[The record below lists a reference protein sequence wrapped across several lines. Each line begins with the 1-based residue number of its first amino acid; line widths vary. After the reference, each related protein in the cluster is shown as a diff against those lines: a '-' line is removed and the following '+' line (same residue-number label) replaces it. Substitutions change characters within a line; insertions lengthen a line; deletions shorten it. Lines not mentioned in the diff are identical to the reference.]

1 MKQRVLLSLFIGV
14 AIVQL
19 LVPGS
24 MIYSREM
31 TLRNGDQVRFRT
43 TPVDPYDPFRGRFV
57 ALGLEATT
65 APVPEGVKVK
75 PGQRVYAH
83 LGVDEAGFTTLTAL
97 SLERPEKVSYIRV
110 RVRSVQGRTAHLRLP
125 FDRYYLEESVAPE
138 AEHAYRRHSRRDT
151 RDAYITVRVRDGQ
164 AVLEELYIAGK
175 PLLEFLA
182 QEAQSSR

>member
-1 MKQRVLLSLFIGV
+1 MRQRVLLSLFIGV

-57 ALGLEATT
+57 ALDLEAAT
-65 APVPEGVKVK
+65 APIPEGVKLRR
-75 PGQRVYAH
+75 GQRVYAH
-83 LGVDEAGFTTLTAL
+83 LGVDEAGFAALTTL
-97 SLERPEKVSYIRV
+97 SLKRPERVSFIRV
-110 RVRSVQGRTAHLRLP
+110 RVRSIRGQTAHLRLP
-125 FDRYYLEESVAPE
+125 FDRYYLEEPVAPE
-138 AEHAYRRHSRRDT
+138 AERAYRRHSRRDT

-164 AVLEELYIAGK
+164 TVLEELYIAGK

-182 QEAQSSR
+182 QETQPSR